1 MRERKNEEKN
11 NKKWL
16 SITGFLISIFLL
28 LIAIVLSANEEKA
41 TREAKINTNVTI
53 AEQASSEFSRT
64 VNEMK
69 EEIKNEVNVN
79 VTSDTKSAECK

>member
-1 MRERKNEEKN
+1 MREKKNEEKK

-28 LIAIVLSANEEKA
+28 LIAIVLSANEEKS

-53 AEQASSEFSRT
+53 VEQASSEFSRT
-64 VNEMK
+64 
-69 EEIKNEVNVN
+69 
-79 VTSDTKSAECK
+79 